1 MNDGVDPTSMV
12 HDRETP
18 VGYETN
24 ESAVRAYSRSF
35 PAVFATARGEF
46 LSAEDGTSYIDFLA
60 GAGAM
65 NYGHNPRFIKRL
77 LIDYLEG
84 DGLTNGLDLATIA
97 KRDFLHALDR
107 HVLAPRGLSYRV
119 QFCGPTGTNAVEA
132 ALKVARLVTGR
143 TNVVSFSGAFHG
155 LSTGSLAAT
164 GSGYYKQ
171 GLYPSLPATTAVPY
185 PDSPLGAFDS
195 LDLLDRLV
203 ADPSSGTE
211 KPAAVLLETI
221 QGEGGVYLAPVEFLT
236 GLREWCDEHR
246 VLLIVDDVQAGC
258 GRTGPFFSFERAGIR
273 PDLVTLSKS
282 VSAYGLP
289 MAIVLIRPEY
299 DIWQPGQHSGTF
311 RGNQLAFVAAA
322 AAIRQ
327 YWADGVDGAFA
338 REVQRKGALVQDRLR
353 RSVTARFGVPVR
365 GLGLMWGVDLTG
377 PARPPWPGRAAL
389 QVSRL
394 CFERGLIVETCGRD
408 DGVIK
413 LLPPLTIGDHALL
426 RGLEILTG
434 AIEDLARGRSG
445 KLVEGEAA

>member
-1 MNDGVDPTSMV
+1 MNNGVKLNSMFPG
-12 HDRETP
+12 REATA
-18 VGYETN
+18 GYETN
-24 ESAVRAYSRSF
+24 ESAVRTYSRLF
-35 PAVFATARGEF
+35 PAVFTTARGEF

-60 GAGAM
+60 GAGSM
-65 NYGHNPRFIKRL
+65 NYGHNPQFIKRL

-84 DGLTNGLDLATIA
+84 DGLTNGLDLATMA
-97 KRDFLHALDR
+97 KRDFLHALDQ
-107 HVLAPRGLSYRV
+107 HVLTPRGMHYKV

-143 TNVVSFSGAFHG
+143 TNVVSFSGGFHG
-155 LSTGSLAAT
+155 VSTGSLAAT

-195 LDLLDRLV
+195 LDLLERVV

-236 GLREWCDEHR
+236 GLREWCDRHR

-258 GRTGPFFSFERAGIR
+258 GRTGPFFSFERAGIQ

-282 VSAYGLP
+282 LSAYGLP

-299 DIWQPGQHSGTF
+299 DIWQPGQHNGTF

-322 AAIRQ
+322 AAIRM
-327 YWADGVDGAFA
+327 YWADGADGAFT
-338 REVQRKGALVQDRLR
+338 REVRRKGALVEDHLR
-353 RSVTARFGVPVR
+353 RRVTGRLGVPVR
-365 GLGLMWGVDLTG
+365 GMGLMWGVDLAG
-377 PARPPWPGRAAL
+377 EAARSALRA
-389 QVSRL
+389 SRL
-394 CFERGLIVETCGRD
+394 CFERGLIVEPCGRD

-426 RGLEILTG
+426 RGLEILAG
-434 AIEDLARGRSG
+434 AIEELTRGRSG
-445 KLVEGEAA
+445 RLMEGDAA